1 MAYPTRKHAADTMIG
16 DARTFYEHGWLMG
29 TSGNLSL
36 RVDDAS
42 FLITA
47 SGRDKG
53 RLSPEDF
60 LACSV
65 SDEAYEPQP
74 GLEPSAETAIH
85 RAIYRRLADT
95 GAVYHVHEPY
105 SAFCS
110 ERDSDIGATI
120 MSGAEMLKGLGI
132 WEENPRVRA
141 PIFDNHFDVDQ
152 IAADI
157 DAYLSG
163 ANALKVP
170 GVNIRSHG
178 FYAWGED
185 SFEAKRHVETLA
197 YLFRYSWELGN
208 GA

>member
-1 MAYPTRKHAADTMIG
+1 MAYPTRTHAADTMIG
-16 DARTFYEHGWLMG
+16 DAQTFYEHGWLLG
-29 TSGNLSL
+29 TSGNLSARL
-36 RVDDAS
+36 DEPT

-60 LACSV
+60 LVCSV
-65 SDEAYEPQP
+65 AEEACEPQE

-85 RAIYRRLADT
+85 RVIYRHLPQV

-110 ERDSDIGATI
+110 QRDSDIGATI

-132 WEENPRVRA
+132 WEENPRVRV
-141 PIFDNHFDVDQ
+141 PIFENHFDVDR
-152 IAADI
+152 IAADV
-157 DAYLSG
+157 DAYLEKTDVP
-163 ANALKVP
+163 AVP
-170 GVNIRSHG
+170 GVNIRGHG
-178 FYAWGED
+178 YYAWGED
-185 SFEAKRHVETLA
+185 AFAAKRHVETFA